1 MNGFQLYKEYV
12 ARGERANRG
21 TSDWNYGQVLTSA
34 FYLVGITR
42 LFDML
47 EQAEVLGCRIRLV
60 YSLPVDSGVPTPC
73 GIEMIATEQESVPTS
88 VDYRSDL
95 ARWSNFMVY

>member
-12 ARGERANRG
+12 ARGERADRG
-21 TSDWNYGQVLTSA
+21 TSDWSYGQVLVSA

-47 EQAEVLGCRIRLV
+47 EQAETLKCRIRLV
-60 YSLPVDSGVPTPC
+60 YSLQADSGAPTPC
-73 GIEMIATEQESVPTS
+73 GIELIATEQETILTPA
-88 VDYRSDL
+88 DQRSDL
-95 ARWSNFMVY
+95 AYWPTFMGC